1 MKFLLD
7 TCVISEFVKPRPDPG
22 LVAWLDDNVEE
33 QMAISVASIAEIQS
47 GISRMPVTDRRA
59 GLEAWLHQSLIPRFE
74 PRILPI
80 DLPSALPWGDSM
92 GRAKQIRQPVPQID
106 ALLAAV
112 CCNHKL
118 ALVTR
123 NTKDFVSLEVEVINP
138 WQGS

>member
-7 TCVISEFVKPRPDPG
+7 TCVISEFVKPRPNAG
-22 LVAWLDDNVEE
+22 LVAWLEDNDEE

-47 GISRMPVTDRRA
+47 GISRMPETARRA
-59 GLEAWLHQSLIPRFE
+59 GLEGWMHQSLIPRFE
-74 PRILPI
+74 PRILGI
-80 DLPSALPWGDSM
+80 DLPCALAWGDST
-92 GRAKQIRQPVPQID
+92 GRAKQIGQPIPQIE

-123 NTKDFVSLEVEVINP
+123 HTKDFVNLDVEVINP
-138 WQGS
+138 WEGS